1 MKAWLGGLAST
12 AAVVLVALAVALL
25 AVWVW
30 PSAPSG
36 PGGAQPE
43 PEEVDVTGPVGRIGD
58 VSTGPNA
65 GGYTDESL
73 ELPGV
78 GVYRGRPGAESVTAP
93 IGGFEPAYGAVGQP
107 GAALATPAAG
117 AARVGATPT
126 TTRGR

>member
-12 AAVVLVALAVALL
+12 AVVVVVALAVALL

-36 PGGAQPE
+36 AGGAQPE
-43 PEEVDVTGPVGRIGD
+43 LEEVDATGPVGRIGH

-65 GGYTDESL
+65 GGFTDEPL

-78 GVYRGRPGAESVTAP
+78 GVYSGKHGPESVTAP
-93 IGGFEPAYGAVGQP
+93 VGGFEPAYGAVSEP
-107 GAALATPAAG
+107 GAAAVATSG
-117 AARVGATPT
+117 AARATPT
-126 TTRGR
+126 TTRSR